1 MSITTIDTSQAPDA
15 KPIAVSKVVTT
26 NMSVIVDCPNYNVPE
41 LVFGGSNV
49 VEPGVAEIISPLVL
63 CNVTANTVNIDLQIH
78 RHIENAEF
86 FILKNMPIPA
96 YETIP
101 IPLNGQFLKT
111 GDELKIEATADLAIH
126 ATISFTQGQS
136 EEDDV
141 V

>member
-1 MSITTIDTSQAPDA
+1 
-15 KPIAVSKVVTT
+15 
-26 NMSVIVDCPNYNVPE
+26 
-41 LVFGGSNV
+41 
-49 VEPGVAEIISPLVL
+49 
-63 CNVTANTVNIDLQIH
+63 
-78 RHIENAEF
+78 
-86 FILKNMPIPA
+86 MPIPA

>member
-1 MSITTIDTSQAPDA
+1 MAITTINTSQAPDA
-15 KPIAVSKVVTT
+15 KPIAISKVVTT
-26 NMSVIVDCPNYNVPE
+26 NMSVIVDCPQYNVPE

-49 VEPGVAEIISPLVL
+49 IEPGVAEIISPLVL
-63 CNVTANTVNIDLQIH
+63 CNVTANTVNVDLQMH
-78 RHIENAEF
+78 REVENLEF